1 MKKIFAFIYIVVI
14 FSCSSYNKSKELKE
28 NEILLSKDTPFYLIA
43 DRDFKP
49 TRILREGTVVET
61 ERLEIFNN
69 EFYNIYLPYG
79 NDGEINIGFITK
91 DALK

>member
-1 MKKIFAFIYIVVI
+1 MKNIFVIIFIFVS
-14 FSCSSYNKSKELKE
+14 FSCSSYDKSKELKE

-49 TRILREGTVVET
+49 TRILREGTVIET

-79 NDGEINIGFITK
+79 NAGEINIGFVTK

>member
-1 MKKIFAFIYIVVI
+1 MKKIFFFIYII
-14 FSCSSYNKSKELKE
+14 FSFSCSHNNKSKELKE
-28 NEILLSKDTPFYLIA
+28 NEILLSKDTPFYVIA
-43 DRDFKP
+43 DRDFKH
-49 TRILREGTVVET
+49 TRILREGTVIET

-79 NDGEINIGFITK
+79 DAGEINIGFVTK

>member
-1 MKKIFAFIYIVVI
+1 MKKLFVFIYIIVS
-14 FSCSSYNKSKELKE
+14 FSCGSYNKSEELKE
-28 NEILLSKDTPFYLIA
+28 NEILLVKDTPFYLIA

-49 TRILREGTVVET
+49 TRILRKGTVIET

-79 NDGEINIGFITK
+79 DAGEISIGFVTK

>member
-1 MKKIFAFIYIVVI
+1 MKKIIAFVYIVI
-14 FSCSSYNKSKELKE
+14 SFSCSSYNKPNELKE

-49 TRILREGTVVET
+49 TRILSEGTVIET

-69 EFYNIYLPYG
+69 EFYNTYLPYG
-79 NDGEINIGFITK
+79 NAGDINIGFITK